1 MNRFVWVLSVSLVL
15 ACSPK
20 PKEWV
25 SPPVSLPLSQHAY
38 ALPVR
43 SVAMVSS
50 TLSFE
55 QVEEM
60 KEACAELEPP
70 YAVELEIEELEEEEL
85 EEEEQETHAPETQ
98 PANQEREISTK
109 SLIELL
115 ATDLPDLVEQK
126 DEPVPAVLPKPLP
139 LPDHMLEPAALSI
152 SLDEISWMGTVVAQ
166 LKNGVLEDGE
176 RDNAK
181 GPYHFAPL
189 AQAVTSSVDA
199 TKSLLRSCGS
209 LPWPAGPTALLVVD
223 ARVPMT
229 TFNLAVYNLSMAG
242 VNSFAVA
249 VIDESPET
257 SRLAAPVG
265 GEDRIGTLKETKS
278 GYTWESRQT
287 VHGGY
292 GYEDEPPERSPA
304 VSFPRDAPLPTR
316 LGETSNPMVDLLVN
330 TRSPFCSLVGLIDEL
345 AGSKA
350 YCVSLGLG
358 DDSFEPTAPPVSEK
372 TQSLRLDVRETVA
385 AHLISS
391 PFRGPGYTR
400 IDGSRCRRSIHI
412 LVEKAESLP
421 RSSTKSVG
429 LEGLRSSTI
438 EDFVKDD
445 STRRSLEQPSKAPE
459 GAQAPPSPKEERR
472 AEP

>member
-38 ALPVR
+38 ALAVR

-70 YAVELEIEELEEEEL
+70 HAVELEL
-85 EEEEQETHAPETQ
+85 EEEEQETHAPETHAPETH
-98 PANQEREISTK
+98 PASQEREVPTE

-115 ATDLPDLVEQK
+115 ATDLPDLVEHK
-126 DEPVPAVLPKPLP
+126 DEAVPAVLPKPLP

-176 RDNAK
+176 HDNAQ

-189 AQAVTSSVDA
+189 AQAVTFSIDA

-209 LPWPAGPTALLVVD
+209 LPWPAGPAALLVVD

-304 VSFPRDAPLPTR
+304 VSFPRDAPLPSG

-330 TRSPFCSLVGLIDEL
+330 TRSPFSSLVGLIDEL
-345 AGSKA
+345 AGSKT

-358 DDSFEPTAPPVSEK
+358 DDSFEPTAAAVSEK

-400 IDGSRCRRSIHI
+400 IDGSRCSRSIHI
-412 LVEKAESLP
+412 QVEKRPVLPKESTPPLGLKGTLGAPSLKDVLDADFTQSPRELP
-421 RSSTKSVG
+421 
-429 LEGLRSSTI
+429 
-438 EDFVKDD
+438 
-445 STRRSLEQPSKAPE
+445 
-459 GAQAPPSPKEERR
+459 GARLKGSDAPPS
-472 AEP
+472 AEPTE